1 MNNFRRVFG
10 QSTVHL
16 MCRCV
21 VQTSGVREWTVFLL
35 QHAGPASIHTWPIIL
50 QLEKRKKPWS
60 YEYYIYRHQTK
71 AKVYFYS
78 GCWCMHNWNLFSQTE
93 PVEIL
98 FFFSIFSVPVSFN
111 FDWNSVTCNHD
122 SFFCEFYK
130 KIIWGFSVEANLP
143 IDCMAVVVGYLLRFF
158 LDRFT
163 AGK

>member
-1 MNNFRRVFG
+1 
-10 QSTVHL
+10 
-16 MCRCV
+16 
-21 VQTSGVREWTVFLL
+21 
-35 QHAGPASIHTWPIIL
+35 
-50 QLEKRKKPWS
+50 
-60 YEYYIYRHQTK
+60 
-71 AKVYFYS
+71 
-78 GCWCMHNWNLFSQTE
+78 MHNWNLFSQTE

-98 FFFSIFSVPVSFN
+98 FLLFLPVSFN
-111 FDWNSVTCNHD
+111 FDWNSVTCNYD